1 MSHEANAHDNT
12 VPQKVVEHILRTCRE
27 LEGMTIYTD
36 ELSQSLGSIKDIC
49 FLAGGICGGY
59 VLEGKKKDC
68 ALVPFSAFDQL
79 TDKGLYVSCCQ
90 EGVGMDSSAPF
101 LLFSKLKKKMMQS
114 PDGENLGILEDVY
127 FCSNSGTIVAY
138 ELSDGFFTE
147 LSGIRKQLQAAGT
160 LMNVQKEALVLN
172 RT

>member
-1 MSHEANAHDNT
+1 M
-12 VPQKVVEHILRTCRE
+12 
-27 LEGMTIYTD
+27 
-36 ELSQSLGSIKDIC
+36 
-49 FLAGGICGGY
+49 GGY

-79 TDKGLYVSCCQ
+79 TDKGLYVNCQ

-147 LSGIRKQLQAAGT
+147 LSGIRKQPQAAGT

>member
-1 MSHEANAHDNT
+1 MSHEANAHDKT

-49 FLAGGICGGY
+49 FLAGGSCGGY

-79 TDKGLYVSCCQ
+79 TDKGLYVSCQ

-101 LLFSKLKKKMMQS
+101 LLFSKLK
-114 PDGENLGILEDVY
+114 
-127 FCSNSGTIVAY
+127 
-138 ELSDGFFTE
+138 
-147 LSGIRKQLQAAGT
+147 RK
-160 LMNVQKEALVLN
+160 
-172 RT
+172 

>member
-1 MSHEANAHDNT
+1 MSLAVNAHDKT

-27 LEGMTIYTD
+27 LEGMSIYTG
-36 ELSQSLGSIKDIC
+36 ETSHSLGSIKDIYL
-49 FLAGGICGGY
+49 LAGGSCGGY
-59 VLEGKKKDC
+59 VLDGKKKDC
-68 ALVPFSAFDQL
+68 ALVPFSAGDQL
-79 TDKGLYVSCCQ
+79 TDKGLYVSCQ
-90 EGVGMDSSAPF
+90 EGIGMDSSAPSF
-101 LLFSKLKKKMMQS
+101 LFSKLKKKMMQS

-127 FCSNSGTIVAY
+127 FCTNSGTIVAY

-160 LMNVQKEALVLN
+160 LINVQKEALVLN

>member
-1 MSHEANAHDNT
+1 M
-12 VPQKVVEHILRTCRE
+12 
-27 LEGMTIYTD
+27 
-36 ELSQSLGSIKDIC
+36 
-49 FLAGGICGGY
+49 
-59 VLEGKKKDC
+59 LEGKKKDC

-79 TDKGLYVSCCQ
+79 TDKGLYVNCQ
-90 EGVGMDSSAPF
+90 EGSGHGF
-101 LLFSKLKKKMMQS
+101 LCSILVIFKIKKKMMQS